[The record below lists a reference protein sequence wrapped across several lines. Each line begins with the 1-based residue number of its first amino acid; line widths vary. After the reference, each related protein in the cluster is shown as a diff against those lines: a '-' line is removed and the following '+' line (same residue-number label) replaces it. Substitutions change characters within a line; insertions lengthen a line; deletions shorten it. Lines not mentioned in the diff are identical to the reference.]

1 MPRRQDRFGY
11 GTSIPPT
18 TARVVDTAVEILGDP
33 DPDELAFLHTV
44 LASTFLPYRDP
55 KTRDYV
61 RKNGR
66 ASLILTAGY
75 LLDPRTRE
83 PALQGLPYGTKP
95 RLLLVHLCTQAMRL
109 QSSVIPIADSM
120 SAFMRDLGL
129 KVTGGKHGTV
139 GRFQDQ
145 LHRLSA
151 SRVQLTFDG
160 GDMGTTLN
168 PEPVIRRFDAWFP
181 NDPRQRVLWP
191 SEVHLSPAFYESL
204 QTHAQPLDPRAI
216 RALQHG
222 ARALDT
228 YVWLANR
235 LPRVKRRT
243 GDKVSWAALQ
253 AQFGADMKD
262 PKKFRRD
269 YLKAFR
275 QALAVYPDAKVEQVD
290 GGLLLKPSRPPIRR
304 RVHRVGT
311 LPAKG

>member
-1 MPRRQDRFGY
+1 MPRRKDPFGY
-11 GTSIPPT
+11 GVTLPST
-18 TARVVDTAVEILGDP
+18 VARVADTALEILGDP

-55 KTRDYV
+55 KTRDYI
-61 RKNGR
+61 RENGR
-66 ASLILTAGY
+66 ASMILTAGY
-75 LLDPRTRE
+75 LLDPKTRK

-95 RLLLVHLCTQAMRL
+95 RLLLIHLCTQAMRL
-109 QSSVIPIADSM
+109 RTPVIPISDSM

-151 SRVQLTFDG
+151 ARVQLTFDAG
-160 GDMGTTLN
+160 FVGTTLN
-168 PEPVIRRFDAWFP
+168 PEPVIRRFDVWFP

-191 SEVHLSPAFYESL
+191 SEVHLAPAFYESL
-204 QTHAQPLDPRAI
+204 LTHAQPLDPRAI

-222 ARALDT
+222 ARAMDT

-235 LPRVKRRT
+235 LPRVKGRA
-243 GDKVSWAALQ
+243 GDRVSWAALQ

-269 YLKAFR
+269 YLKAMR
-275 QALAVYPDAKVEQVD
+275 QALDVYPHAKVEQVD
-290 GGLLLKPSRPPIRR
+290 GGLLLKPSPPPIRR
-304 RVHRVGT
+304 KVVPV
-311 LPAKG
+311 LPAGG